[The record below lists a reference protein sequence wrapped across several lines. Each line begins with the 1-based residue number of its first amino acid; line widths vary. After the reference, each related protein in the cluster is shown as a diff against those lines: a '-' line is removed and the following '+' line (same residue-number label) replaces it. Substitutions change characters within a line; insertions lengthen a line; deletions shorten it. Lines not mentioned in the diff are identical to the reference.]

1 MMTKQTKAA
10 IAGLLVVFAVE
21 VYFGARWWMGRQRAE
36 APAGRVSLKDE
47 DAAPAPEPALSVLV
61 NERESAMVARGGP
74 LWVTVAV
81 TQRHAS
87 NVAAKL
93 KLLRARLVRAAGDEE
108 ALKKTRASV
117 AALEGA
123 MRLRVGGAGRAWTE
137 AVEVTLRPA
146 AGGAET
152 RWALR
157 VLAAR
162 ASSADG
168 TAMLDE
174 ESSAEAQL
182 APEAVLEPGDYAVR
196 ACLGDSGAWKGRACS
211 ELARLTVV
219 AAAEQLGAE
228 RLARVDGEAA
238 RVALLKKDWA
248 ELERRGRALLARD
261 AAAGHMALG
270 DAYFGQEKWEPALA
284 EYAAARG
291 LWTKRGGEAPHAL
304 HIRMA
309 RLLEKLGAEE

>member
-1 MMTKQTKAA
+1 MTKKTKAA
-10 IAGLLVVFAVE
+10 IAALLVVLGVE
-21 VYFGARWWMGRQRAE
+21 VYFAARWWMGRERAA
-36 APAGRVSLKDE
+36 APAERVSLKDE

-61 NERESAMVARGGP
+61 NERESAMVMRGGP
-74 LWVTVAV
+74 LWVTVGV
-81 TQRHAS
+81 TQRHAV
-87 NVAAKL
+87 NVAAKIR
-93 KLLRARLVRAAGDEE
+93 LLRGRQTKVAGDEPN
-108 ALKKTRASV
+108 KKLQAAV

-123 MRLRVGGAGRAWTE
+123 MRLKVGGGGRAWTE
-137 AVEVTLRPA
+137 ALEVALRPV
-146 AGGAET
+146 AGGTET

-162 ASSADG
+162 PQGGDG

-182 APEAVLEPGDYAVR
+182 APETVLESGDYVVR

-219 AAAEQLGAE
+219 GSVEQLGAE
-228 RLARVDGEAA
+228 QRARMDAEAV
-238 RVALLKKDWA
+238 RVALLKRDWG
-248 ELERRGRALLARD
+248 ELERRGKAMMARD
-261 AAAGHMALG
+261 AAAGRMALG
-270 DAYFGQEKWEPALA
+270 DAYFGQEKWEQSLN
-284 EYAAARG
+284 EYAAARA